1 MTGFQI
7 QMKQIG
13 ADNITVCNLY
23 PTNRDIDISID
34 NQMINDYKLNRSLTS
49 STVNGVLKYIWNKF
63 SSYYL
68 KDETVTTGAYSDYTN
83 TAHAIDPDYVST
95 ILTEETAVADK
106 ATTAGSYANMYDSA
120 NSIVTTDGKKV
131 SDLLPISSL
140 ETSVTNLQNR
150 SESLDSDIRILS
162 TYLAHVIN
170 EDLQS
175 HLSTY
180 ASTSDTSLKSSKS
193 DNSDVATYDVWGRHI
208 DTTYLSIDGT
218 NYNNTPASYAK
229 KSLQAGIVS
238 NKSEYSIHRS
248 IGTTSDV
255 LGRSLTG
262 ALEHVL
268 SGTLYLPSRNN
279 GNTQITL
286 GSIPYYGVKNY
297 LFFIENIGVL
307 FMPSSSYT
315 SSMFMTRYK
324 KDNSLLT
331 VKRNNDSTT
340 MTFTASYSSTSSF
353 KGRFAYANT
362 THGDADYSIHYRIPA
377 NGTTNDMYQGSVVKP
392 YEFITKQRMG
402 YSGGYI
408 YKKYECDDLHTRSYT
423 YLYSTTSSTGTT
435 TTEKTFTCF
444 EAYYEYGAVMKC
456 TDTLVLSYNDVTN
469 NNIPTKTIAYAYEN
483 EYHDHKQGY
492 PVNLGLQFSI
502 FEM

>member
-1 MTGFQI
+1 MAGFQI
-7 QMKQIG
+7 QMKQVGI
-13 ADNITVCNLY
+13 NNLVYNLY

-34 NQMINDYKLNRSLTS
+34 NQIINDYKLNTSLTS
-49 STVNGVLKYIWNKF
+49 STVNGVLRYIWNKF

-150 SESLDSDIRILS
+150 SESLDSDVRILS

-175 HLSTY
+175 RLSTY

-193 DNSDVATYDVWGRHI
+193 DNSNVATYDVWGRHI
-208 DTTYLSIDGT
+208 HTTYLSHDGT
-218 NYNNTPASYAK
+218 NYNNMPASYAK
-229 KSLQAGIVS
+229 KALQADIVS
-238 NKSEYSIHRS
+238 NKSEYSIFKS
-248 IGTTSDV
+248 VGATLDV
-255 LGRSLTG
+255 LGRSLSG
-262 ALEHVL
+262 VVNHVL
-268 SGTLYLPSRNN
+268 SGTLYLPSS
-279 GNTQITL
+279 GDTKIAL
-286 GSIPYYGVKNY
+286 GDIPYYGVRNY
-297 LFFIENIGVL
+297 LFFIETIGVL
-307 FMPSSSYT
+307 FMPSSSTT

-331 VKRNNDSTT
+331 ITRNIHSTT
-340 MTFTASYSSTSSF
+340 MTFTASYPSTSSF

-377 NGTTNDMYQGSVVKP
+377 NGTTDDMYQGSVVKP

-408 YKKYECDDLHTRSYT
+408 YKKYECDDLHTCSYA

-435 TTEKTFTCF
+435 TTEKSFTCF